1 MIPFDFDYY
10 RPDTLV
16 EAAHAFDELN
26 RQNRSPIYYG
36 GGTEIITM
44 ARTDNIH
51 TQAVIDLK
59 NIPECRVLEIRDDKL
74 IIGAG
79 VTLTQ
84 ITESRIYTL
93 LVKACGRIADHT
105 VQGKITIG
113 GNICGTIIYRE
124 TSLPLLLTDSEAVVA
139 GINGTRR
146 VPFREIFR
154 ERINL
159 GSGEFLVQL
168 IISQDYLELPYIHV
182 KKTKNE
188 KIDYPLVS
196 LAAIKKDGKI
206 RIGLSGVCSFPFRS
220 VELEEALNNRSKSP
234 EERVSDALMHLP
246 APILD
251 NGVGSAQFREYVL
264 GNTLLNALTTLEE
277 AE

>member
-1 MIPFDFDYY
+1 MIPFDFAYY
-10 RPDTLV
+10 RPDTLA
-16 EAAHAFDELN
+16 EAVQAFDELN
-26 RQNRSPIYYG
+26 SQKKDPVYYG

-44 ARTDNIH
+44 ARTENIC

-59 NIPECRVLEIRDDKL
+59 NIPECRVLEIKDNKL
-74 IIGAG
+74 IIGSG

-84 ITESRIYTL
+84 IMESKIYPL

-113 GNICGTIIYRE
+113 GNIAGTIMYRE
-124 TSLPLLLTDSEAVVA
+124 TTLPLLLTDSEAVVA
-139 GINGTRR
+139 GRSGTRQ
-146 VPFREIFR
+146 VPFREIFQ
-154 ERINL
+154 ERMNL
-159 GSGEFLVQL
+159 ENGEFLVQL
-168 IISQDYLELPYIHV
+168 IINQGYLNLTYVHV

-206 RIGLSGVCSFPFRS
+206 RVGLSGVCSFPFRS
-220 VELEEALNNRSKSP
+220 VELEGALNNRSKSL
-234 EERVSDALMHLP
+234 EDRISDALMHLP

-251 NGVGSAQFREYVL
+251 NGVGSAKFREYVL
-264 GNTLLNALTTLEE
+264 RNTLLNTLTTLEE
-277 AE
+277 AD